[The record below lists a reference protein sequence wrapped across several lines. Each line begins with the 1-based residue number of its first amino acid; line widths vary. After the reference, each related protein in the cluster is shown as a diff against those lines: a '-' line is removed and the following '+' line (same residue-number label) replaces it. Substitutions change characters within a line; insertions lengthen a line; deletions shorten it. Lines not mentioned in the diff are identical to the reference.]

1 MYVEAG
7 LATRKTRRR
16 RRNTTQH
23 DTTRTHNNNNTH
35 THTHTQRA
43 YTVTASYHRAHTVGT
58 GADRASWLAQCRAN
72 IGQSVWVRGHVGAS
86 CRLRTQTHAR
96 NTDTQP
102 LPTPHPFLSFPL
114 HTHTHTR
121 RGSCSKQAKQSVL
134 LASRV
139 PRPSRLLLVAV
150 VVMVVVV
157 AAVGRAC
164 GCCGW

>member
-1 MYVEAG
+1 MQTKTHT
-7 LATRKTRRR
+7 LANIHTHTFAKM
-16 RRNTTQH
+16 
-23 DTTRTHNNNNTH
+23 RTHTHSQTCMNTHTHTH

-114 HTHTHTR
+114 HTHTR